1 MIDEKEYDSMVK
13 LVLKHNSRI
22 KTLHRLASLSE
33 ITILTVLII
42 SLYPFYVTFGFISA
56 VIVFIVVFA
65 VSCAISY
72 MIQKNNR

>member
-1 MIDEKEYDSMVK
+1 MINEEEYEAMKK

-22 KTLHRLASLSE
+22 KALYRLTSLSE
-33 ITILTVLII
+33 ITVLAVLII
-42 SLYPFYVTFGFISA
+42 SLYPFYVTFGFINAA
-56 VIVFIVVFA
+56 VVFIVFFA